1 MQIVL
6 QCFTKRETRTH
17 QKEPL
22 ALHKEFCFCFV
33 WVCRTVGK
41 AQNFFFLFAETSA
54 SLNLLFWR
62 LPNHRQVVFYFSD
75 VCRTIGKT
83 FFIFPTFADR
93 SAKLFFIFFRLPKR
107 RQVTNFLFDVCRNL
121 GKVQHLFLTLAEA
134 SANPFMLFCA
144 LLPPLLSVICSSTTG
159 RWCGNGLRFWA
170 KPLAVCAD
178 QYTSPAPLPCH

>member
-22 ALHKEFCFCFV
+22 ALYKGFCFCLV

-54 SLNLLFWR
+54 RFNLLFWR
-62 LPNHRQVVFYFSD
+62 LPNYRQVVFYFSD
-75 VCRTIGKT
+75 VCRTIGK
-83 FFIFPTFADR
+83 A
-93 SAKLFFIFFRLPKR
+93 LFIFFS
-107 RQVTNFLFDVCRNL
+107 F
-121 GKVQHLFLTLAEA
+121 AETP
-134 SANPFMLFCA
+134 ANPFMLFCA
-144 LLPPLLSVICSSTTG
+144 LLLPQLSVICSSTTG
-159 RWCGNGLRFWA
+159 RWCDNGLRFWA

>member
-6 QCFTKRETRTH
+6 QCFTKRETRTQ

-22 ALHKEFCFCFV
+22 ALYKGFCFCLV

-54 SLNLLFWR
+54 SLKILFWHLPNHRQDVFLFFRR
-62 LPNHRQVVFYFSD
+62 LPNHRQSSFYF
-75 VCRTIGKT
+75 
-83 FFIFPTFADR
+83 
-93 SAKLFFIFFRLPKR
+93 FFRLPKR

-144 LLPPLLSVICSSTTG
+144 LLLPQLSVICSSTTG